1 MSRVGKLAVNI
12 PSGVDVSVQDNHVV
26 VSGPNGKLEQSFSD
40 SVKVVVEGSE
50 VHVSPVDDTRPSRAM
65 HGTVRAIVANMVR
78 GVTETFSKDLLIQG
92 VGFRA
97 NAQGNKVNLE
107 LGFSHPIN
115 YSVPDGVSVTVTDNV
130 KVHVEGPDKQKV
142 GQVAADIKSFY
153 PVEPYKGKGVRI
165 VGDYVRRKEGKKTA

>member
-40 SVKVVVEGSE
+40 SVKVVVEASE

-115 YSVPDGVSVTVTDNV
+115 YSVPDGVSVTVADNV

>member
-40 SVKVVVEGSE
+40 SVKVVVEASE

-115 YSVPDGVSVTVTDNV
+115 YFVPDGVSVTVADNV